1 MPSPS
6 RSSPLSTL
14 LTYTDN
20 STRSV
25 PGQQVDTSGTPAV
38 PTSRH
43 AFAVAHLVRGSSANE
58 IIQNVLQLDR
68 AGAERH
74 LSQFA
79 FESDPTFEGPEPWGT
94 ATEYGDTE
102 LPQARR
108 VEVMREHFAD
118 ARRVEAIA
126 LKAPEDDLLLRELPE
141 LTAEQ
146 RRDLIQGASPEELE
160 RLQRGSVPLRMIEEG
175 RELQRDARVSRALM
189 GWYNP
194 ELANADSALLR
205 ARYGENF
212 DAALADR
219 PGIDRALGIP
229 PRSSALLSSAR
240 TVSRLGYPQ
249 QAVPAIPAQA
259 RERLAALYP
268 TLQAG
273 ELDALQAELGLAE
286 VQLHGWAAEREAEL
300 ADWLPKLQAWR
311 DEPTLPRA
319 DSANR
324 QEIAR
329 LLELAWRRGTPRVVT
344 AEGLS
349 IGHELTLDGLELDS
363 IPPLPSNLEH
373 IKLVSLN
380 RCRFTQ
386 PPEELLRQC
395 PQLRH
400 LFISETPLE
409 VIPQATT
416 QMHALTRLRLTRNRI
431 VWNDAAQAL
440 INGMPSLRELSLSH
454 NPLGRTPELGRLL
467 NLRGALLADAQLVD
481 WPLAALELPQ
491 MEMLQLDDNLIRDI
505 PEQVLAPSTAALDR
519 VLRLNRGTRLTGN
532 PLSADALRLVRVY
545 RELRAERG
553 GDFGL
558 GASLYGAVVGAPSG
572 MGRWLI
578 DLVGE
583 QFVARS
589 AQWQALVRE
598 PDSRA
603 FFEVI
608 EQLSTAR
615 DYRGAGYPGLRE
627 RVWKVIGAASENTE
641 LRGQLFEQAAHP
653 QTCGDGAAYLFST
666 LEVSTLV
673 YEASLAGNGEASQ
686 ASLLKLA
693 SGLFRLDEVQKLAY
707 AEIAR
712 RSNVDEAEV
721 ILRYRTFLADA
732 LELPGQPKGML
743 YTRTAGVSDQTLLQA
758 QTQILALEGS
768 GEMVE
773 SIAGREFWKANL
785 LKLPAHAKALEELDT
800 GLQHR
805 MAVLMADAE
814 TGDVDQG
821 RYLKLSNKLLLEK
834 EQAVKRLV
842 LQWTRE
848 ALDAEV
854 EVTEL

>member
-1 MPSPS
+1 
-6 RSSPLSTL
+6 
-14 LTYTDN
+14 
-20 STRSV
+20 
-25 PGQQVDTSGTPAV
+25 
-38 PTSRH
+38 
-43 AFAVAHLVRGSSANE
+43 
-58 IIQNVLQLDR
+58 
-68 AGAERH
+68 
-74 LSQFA
+74 
-79 FESDPTFEGPEPWGT
+79 
-94 ATEYGDTE
+94 
-102 LPQARR
+102 
-108 VEVMREHFAD
+108 
-118 ARRVEAIA
+118 
-126 LKAPEDDLLLRELPE
+126 
-141 LTAEQ
+141 
-146 RRDLIQGASPEELE
+146 
-160 RLQRGSVPLRMIEEG
+160 
-175 RELQRDARVSRALM
+175 
-189 GWYNP
+189 
-194 ELANADSALLR
+194 
-205 ARYGENF
+205 
-212 DAALADR
+212 
-219 PGIDRALGIP
+219 
-229 PRSSALLSSAR
+229 
-240 TVSRLGYPQ
+240 
-249 QAVPAIPAQA
+249 
-259 RERLAALYP
+259 
-268 TLQAG
+268 
-273 ELDALQAELGLAE
+273 
-286 VQLHGWAAEREAEL
+286 
-300 ADWLPKLQAWR
+300 
-311 DEPTLPRA
+311 
-319 DSANR
+319 
-324 QEIAR
+324 
-329 LLELAWRRGTPRVVT
+329 
-344 AEGLS
+344 
-349 IGHELTLDGLELDS
+349 
-363 IPPLPSNLEH
+363 
-373 IKLVSLN
+373 
-380 RCRFTQ
+380 
-386 PPEELLRQC
+386 
-395 PQLRH
+395 
-400 LFISETPLE
+400 
-409 VIPQATT
+409 
-416 QMHALTRLRLTRNRI
+416 
-431 VWNDAAQAL
+431 
-440 INGMPSLRELSLSH
+440 
-454 NPLGRTPELGRLL
+454 
-467 NLRGALLADAQLVD
+467 
-481 WPLAALELPQ
+481 
-491 MEMLQLDDNLIRDI
+491 
-505 PEQVLAPSTAALDR
+505 
-519 VLRLNRGTRLTGN
+519 
-532 PLSADALRLVRVY
+532 
-545 RELRAERG
+545 
-553 GDFGL
+553 
-558 GASLYGAVVGAPSG
+558 

-608 EQLSTAR
+608 EQLSSAR

-693 SGLFRLDEVQKLAY
+693 KGLFRLDEVQKLAY